1 MPDHMDSSYSLPLV
15 VLSYVVAVLASH
27 VTLSLAQRLRP
38 HGGDAGPAHT
48 PHWPWI
54 IGGAFSMG
62 TGIWSMHFI
71 GMLAFDMGMP
81 VAYDVPVTALSLVL
95 AWLVSAIGFWI
106 ASRGEPSLLKIIVAG
121 TVMGCGVAI
130 MHYTGMAAMRMAA
143 VMTFDPTLVAVSV
156 VIAVVAS
163 CAALWL
169 ALHLTVAWQM
179 AAAAV
184 VMGVAVTGM
193 HYTGMVAARFNHDPA
208 LVAPQVSSVSTD
220 FLAYTVFLLS
230 LIIMVLGAAFGRVE
244 MDEDLVLE

>member
-1 MPDHMDSSYSLPLV
+1 MD
-15 VLSYVVAVLASH
+15 H
-27 VTLSLAQRLRP
+27 VTATYNPVLVSLSFIISVIGSFAALRLARVI
-38 HGGDAGPAHT
+38 PAHA
-48 PHWPWI
+48 PEDRLPWVMAASFAL
-54 IGGAFSMG
+54 GAG
-62 TGIWSMHFI
+62 AIWSMHFI

-106 ASRGEPSLLKIIVAG
+106 ASRGTPSLLKIVVAG

-169 ALHLTVAWQM
+169 ALNLTVAWQM

-184 VMGVAVTGM
+184 VMGIAVTGM

-208 LVAPQVSSVSTD
+208 LAAPQVSSVSTD

>member
-1 MPDHMDSSYSLPLV
+1 MDALHATYNPVLVSLSFIISVIGSFAALR
-15 VLSYVVAVLASH
+15 LAK
-27 VTLSLAQRLRP
+27 VI
-38 HGGDAGPAHT
+38 PAHA
-48 PHWPWI
+48 PEDRLPWI
-54 IGGAFSMG
+54 MAAAFALGAG
-62 TGIWSMHFI
+62 AIWSMHFI

-81 VAYDVPVTALSLVL
+81 VSYDVPVTALSLVL
-95 AWLVSAIGFWI
+95 AWLVPAGGFWI
-106 ASRGEPSLLKIIVAG
+106 VTRGEPSMLKIVIAG
-121 TVMGCGVAI
+121 TIMGCGVAI

-156 VIAVVAS
+156 VIAIVAS

-169 ALHLTVAWQM
+169 ALNLTVAWQM

-193 HYTGMVAARFNHDPA
+193 HYTGMAAARFAHEPSLA
-208 LVAPQVSSVSTD
+208 APQVSSVSTD

-230 LIIMVLGAAFGRVE
+230 LIIMVLGIAFGRVE

>member
-1 MPDHMDSSYSLPLV
+1 METLTASYDP
-15 VLSYVVAVLASH
+15 VL
-27 VTLSLAQRLRP
+27 VTLSFVISVIGSFAALRLAKVIPIHEPEDRLP
-38 HGGDAGPAHT
+38 WVLAAAFALGAG
-48 PHWPWI
+48 
-54 IGGAFSMG
+54 
-62 TGIWSMHFI
+62 GIWSMHFI

-81 VAYDVPVTALSLVL
+81 VSYDVPITALSLIL
-95 AWLVSAIGFWI
+95 AWVVSAIGFFI
-106 ASRGEPSLLKIIVAG
+106 ASRGEPTLPKIVIAG

-143 VMTFDPTLVAVSV
+143 VMTFDPTIVAVSV

-179 AAAAV
+179 AVASV

-193 HYTGMVAARFNHDPA
+193 HYTGMVAASFESDA
-208 LVAPQVSSVSTD
+208 SLAAPQLSSVSTD

-230 LIIMVLGAAFGRVE
+230 LIIMVLGIAFGRVE
-244 MDEDLVLE
+244 VGDELVLE